1 MINGQTE
8 RQTNRQTDKLFGSIV
23 FRNIGHS
30 SEWQKKRNKT
40 YKSENQNETKKAK
53 TKHSLKAYEIQKKR
67 LTNGDRGCSDLCLLP
82 PLRGGGG
89 L

>member
-40 YKSENQNETKKAK
+40 YKSEKQNEKK
-53 TKHSLKAYEIQKKR
+53 KKKPEQN
-67 LTNGDRGCSDLCLLP
+67 TP
-82 PLRGGGG
+82 
-89 L
+89 